1 MPIKETPVMFRLILL
16 ILALLLPACSL
27 TPGMQ
32 MDAENNLSELEVPV
46 MKNGKMV
53 KEKTRIVPITADLII
68 ERENAR
74 LQAVNNLPPVDISKA
89 IYRIGPQDRLQITVW
104 EHPELNDPGGEKI
117 MPELAGKVV
126 DENGDLYYPYVGNI
140 HVAGKTVSEVRTLLT
155 RELSSYF
162 KKVKLDIRVLSFQS
176 HRAAVVGEVK
186 TAGVQ
191 SMTETPLT
199 VAEAISRA
207 GGVTENAD
215 MSNVALAR
223 DGKVY
228 KIDVLALYSKGNS
241 TQNLLLKDGDVLFI
255 PDHKDNKVLVM
266 GEVGKQ
272 QALQINKGKLSLSQ
286 ALAEAYGFDLN
297 TSRPEDVYVIRP
309 GDMNPEIFQLNAGSP
324 DAMILA
330 DQFALQAHDTVF
342 VGTAGVTQW
351 SRVLNQILPGSFTSM
366 MSLAATSGL

>member
-1 MPIKETPVMFRLILL
+1 M
-16 ILALLLPACSL
+16 
-27 TPGMQ
+27 
-32 MDAENNLSELEVPV
+32 
-46 MKNGKMV
+46 
-53 KEKTRIVPITADLII
+53 
-68 ERENAR
+68 
-74 LQAVNNLPPVDISKA
+74 
-89 IYRIGPQDRLQITVW
+89 
-104 EHPELNDPGGEKI
+104 
-117 MPELAGKVV
+117 
-126 DENGDLYYPYVGNI
+126 
-140 HVAGKTVSEVRTLLT
+140 LLT
-155 RELSSYF
+155 RELSNYF

-186 TAGVQ
+186 TPGVQ
-191 SMTETPLT
+191 TMTETPLT

-207 GGVTENAD
+207 GGVNPDAD

-228 KIDVLALYSKGNS
+228 KIDVLAMYAKGNS
-241 TQNLLLKDGDVLFI
+241 TQNLLLKDGDVLYI
-255 PDHKDNKVLVM
+255 PDHKDNKVMVM

-297 TSRPEDVYVIRP
+297 TSRPGDVYVIRP
-309 GDMNPEIFQLNAGSP
+309 GDMNPEIFQLNAESP

-366 MSLAATSGL
+366 MSLAATHGL